1 MLCSL
6 PQKLRFDDC
15 CLTALFF
22 SKAGDDRG
30 SKISH
35 SAEFGQKF
43 QENSKNQEEVE
54 EEIDK
59 APALTNDGD
68 AFQGC
73 QIVLKFYNLNTKARS
88 NMRLC
93 SHGEKAN
100 LTRSCCKLH
109 FPTLLESCKRER
121 MALTEINLFGNPDYD
136 IVFTALAHEDQEN
149 MENVDH
155 LCRGRTEQRKM
166 PAEKSKSLKGI

>member
-1 MLCSL
+1 
-6 PQKLRFDDC
+6 
-15 CLTALFF
+15 
-22 SKAGDDRG
+22 
-30 SKISH
+30 
-35 SAEFGQKF
+35 
-43 QENSKNQEEVE
+43 
-54 EEIDK
+54 
-59 APALTNDGD
+59 
-68 AFQGC
+68 
-73 QIVLKFYNLNTKARS
+73 
-88 NMRLC
+88 MRLC

-121 MALTEINLFGNPDYD
+121 MALSEINLFGNPDYD

-166 PAEKSKSLKGI
+166 PAEKSKSLKGISTKNHSKHQEFAEGRTFFVTCFEINCSCCP